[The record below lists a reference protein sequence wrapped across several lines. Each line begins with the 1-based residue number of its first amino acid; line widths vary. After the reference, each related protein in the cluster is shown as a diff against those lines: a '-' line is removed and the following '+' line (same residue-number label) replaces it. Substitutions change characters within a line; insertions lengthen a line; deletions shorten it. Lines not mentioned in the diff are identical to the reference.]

1 MGSTGRTGLPYLLL
15 GSTVLKVARQLPCA
29 LLTEK
34 CVRLLVPDIAKK
46 IADVHAAFEEGQ
58 GLLAQGFYQEAI
70 ARFDECLNIDSRCVD
85 ALEAKAEAFD
95 RLGRRE
101 QANECR
107 KLAETIRRELWEQ
120 RATASVRAQHPFFHR
135 RGPYE

>member
-1 MGSTGRTGLPYLLL
+1 MLPLKKGRACWLRDSTRRRLL
-15 GSTVLKVARQLPCA
+15 G
-29 LLTEK
+29 LTMS
-34 CVRLLVPDIAKK
+34 
-46 IADVHAAFEEGQ
+46 
-58 GLLAQGFYQEAI
+58 
-70 ARFDECLNIDSRCVD
+70 NINLRRVD